1 MELSSNYIF
10 HLTPGRRWWF
20 CHSQSPSGTA
30 AGGSKESERVHAQSD
45 GAPCKGSCAALPGW
59 FVHELALED
68 AQWVPGR
75 RPGGKLSTTDVTS
88 FWSFYV
94 RELTFFFSKSV
105 LLLKGLLLC
114 KSAFPHKQGAAGIT
128 YFRGLLIRRA
138 LVAVLQPACRACA
151 ARMSFSHPLEVIGL
165 PVRSGHQSGFVG
177 RLFLEA
183 PRSLL

>member
-45 GAPCKGSCAALPGW
+45 GAPCKGSCAVLPGW
-59 FVHELALED
+59 FAHELALED

-88 FWSFYV
+88 SWSFYV

-114 KSAFPHKQGAAGIT
+114 KSAFPHNQGAAGIIC
-128 YFRGLLIRRA
+128 FCGLLIHQG
-138 LVAVLQPACRACA
+138 LVAGAA
-151 ARMSFSHPLEVIGL
+151 ARMQGL
-165 PVRSGHQSGFVG
+165 CSKN
-177 RLFLEA
+177 A
-183 PRSLL
+183 LLHCLSSVTRWR